1 MLFIYFY
8 IWVCVALCLLEFS
21 CVPRTVHEWKRGPVV
36 KGWQWCHTSFAL
48 NEYLIKTLPFKSLTK
63 ALVLQSFQIQCS
75 SWWWGAKQSVLF
87 ADCCL
92 FLFSLSLFFFLPLFT
107 PVSPPL
113 HLFVFVLS
121 VLSYC
126 ECFYSAGKH
135 LLCPLWWPPVL
146 FLFVFKGKEMIC
158 CISLSLLLPL
168 NFFFFLV
175 ACKWFWAQWH
185 RKSKVFWEC
194 EIFMVICLL
203 WEESRGPGL

>member
-8 IWVCVALCLLEFS
+8 IWVCVALCLLEFA
-21 CVPRTVHEWKRGPVV
+21 CVPRMVHMKRGPVV

-48 NEYLIKTLPFKSLTK
+48 NEYLIKTLPFKSLSK

-92 FLFSLSLFFFLPLFT
+92 FLYSLFFFLPLFT

-121 VLSYC
+121 VLSFC

-146 FLFVFKGKEMIC
+146 FLFVFKGK
-158 CISLSLLLPL
+158 
-168 NFFFFLV
+168 
-175 ACKWFWAQWH
+175 
-185 RKSKVFWEC
+185 
-194 EIFMVICLL
+194 
-203 WEESRGPGL
+203 